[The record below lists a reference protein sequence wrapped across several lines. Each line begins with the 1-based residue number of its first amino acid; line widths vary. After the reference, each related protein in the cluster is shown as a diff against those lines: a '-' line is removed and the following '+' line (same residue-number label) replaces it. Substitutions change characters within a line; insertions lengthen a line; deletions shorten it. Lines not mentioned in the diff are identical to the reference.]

1 MTTIINHE
9 QRPFVVRLVRQG
21 DRYGHQ
27 MSLVHQEAEP
37 LVEFYD
43 ATRGSRNDGAT
54 DSAHAQFVSR
64 YYLSTLQMRN
74 PNYSLILDG
83 GVREWTLD
91 PVATLSAVRWAMY
104 MVRTQQSPDT
114 RYAEPTA
121 IR

>member
-27 MSLVHQEAEP
+27 MSLVHQDAEP

-43 ATRGSRNDGAT
+43 AT
-54 DSAHAQFVSR
+54 HAQFVSR

-104 MVRTQQSPDT
+104 MVRTQQ
-114 RYAEPTA
+114 
-121 IR
+121 